1 MLWTNLSVDSSLGS
15 KIILNNFYQNF
26 YFVSDVVKVAKHHI
40 DGYIKA

>member
-1 MLWTNLSVDSSLGS
+1 MERVPNVEMSCEANLVQ
-15 KIILNNFYQNF
+15 QNF